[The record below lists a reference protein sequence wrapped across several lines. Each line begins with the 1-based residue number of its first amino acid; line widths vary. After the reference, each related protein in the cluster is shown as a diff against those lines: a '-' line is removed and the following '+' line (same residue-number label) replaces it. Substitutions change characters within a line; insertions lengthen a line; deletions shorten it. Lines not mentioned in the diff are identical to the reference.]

1 MPQSAG
7 TAIDRECTQSADD
20 KSSRRAHRSAARS
33 IMREESMHASVASRW
48 LAMSC
53 LALLAACGGDGGG
66 DSSNPSLAFSPA
78 TVSGNV
84 QQGEVGTLTTS
95 VTVRNAD
102 KITGDVWIYAEDG
115 QQVLSNF
122 NIAGIDAAHFS
133 VTVQTSPALSA
144 GHHRGAL
151 GIHVCKDVHC
161 GEEWMGVT
169 SLAYDINVVAGPLQ
183 AAPVTATTST
193 VPWQGTDTDV
203 LRINVTGGTTW
214 TISSG
219 AAWLVN
225 TGAPT
230 GTSPATASFAFATQ
244 QLAQGDYATDIT
256 VRSSDGAQVVEIPV
270 TLHVVPPVFAIDAG
284 GSPVFTAVN
293 GAPIAQQ
300 AFSFE
305 LDNGVA
311 VPWSLQSSASWL
323 EASATSGTTPANL
336 LLTADPSMGPLASG
350 GYDGTLTLSSSAAA
364 SKSVTAHL
372 QLIQPTLS
380 LAVPSVTFGGNRG
393 RDLGTSQAVQLTL
406 NTGTNAYPVSLS
418 SLPSWLSITPA
429 QPTASQSGT
438 VLTLAPNVANITAG
452 SSSEA
457 IVLTSTVNGDT
468 VTTPLTVNVNAD
480 QRRLLPS
487 SWGVAFASSPV
498 GSVTTRTLQVR
509 DNFGGT
515 LPWTATS
522 DSAWLSA
529 TAGGSTGGTSTL
541 VLTADPSRVAEGS
554 VSVATVRIATTTP
567 GVSAAV
573 VRVGLWKSSTAG
585 MGMTKLNG
593 TSARRLVADKIR
605 PYVYAHDGG
614 GSITV
619 YNAYTAAAVG
629 TISNVGATLGAMAVS
644 PDGSLLYVQ
653 DTTAKALRIVDLST
667 MTSTATWPLASTSS
681 EVWGMLVV
689 RPNGAEV
696 VLLGDGSA
704 YTAGHALPAT
714 GIVAW
719 DMSATD
725 DGSKVYTID
734 NGISPASQ
742 AVWTLDY
749 SEISGGTLYAS
760 VKAAPFD
767 TGGQSNGAAIAVTPD
782 GSAVY
787 AAAGAPYECVALDP
801 VDMTFVKYLPG
812 ADAYPNNVKV
822 TRDGRAI
829 CGIDGIYSTGDF
841 WVYSSAGAVTASYKV
856 AGYARGLKESQM
868 VVTADGFV
876 VVVPTDDPLL
886 AFVPIGP

>member
-1 MPQSAG
+1 
-7 TAIDRECTQSADD
+7 
-20 KSSRRAHRSAARS
+20 
-33 IMREESMHASVASRW
+33 MRMSVAGRW
-48 LAMSC
+48 LAVSSLVLM
-53 LALLAACGGDGGG
+53 AACGGGGGGG
-66 DSSNPSLAFSPA
+66 DSGNPSLAFSPS

-84 QQGEVGTLTTS
+84 EQGEVGTLTTS
-95 VTVRNAD
+95 VTLRNAE
-102 KITGDVWIYAEDG
+102 KITGDVWIDVVDG
-115 QQVLSNF
+115 QQVLSDF
-122 NIAGIDAAHFS
+122 NIAGIDATHFS
-133 VTVQTSPALSA
+133 VTLQTSPALSA
-144 GHHRGAL
+144 GHHRGSVA
-151 GIHVCKDVHC
+151 IHVCKDVHC
-161 GEEWMGVT
+161 GQEWMGVT
-169 SLAYDINVVAGPLQ
+169 SLPYDINVVAGPLK
-183 AAPVTATTST
+183 AAAGTSTTST
-193 VPWQGTDTDV
+193 VPWQGTDADV
-203 LRINVTGGTTW
+203 LRIDVTGGPAW

-225 TGAPT
+225 TGAAT
-230 GTSPATASFAFATQ
+230 GTSPASARFAFVTQ
-244 QLAQGDYATDIT
+244 TLAQGDYSTNIT
-256 VRSSDGAQVVEIPV
+256 VSSNDGGQVVDIPV
-270 TLHVVPPVFAIDAG
+270 TLHVVAPAFAIDAG

-305 LDNGVA
+305 LDNGVPA
-311 VPWSLQSSASWL
+311 SWSLQTSASWL

-336 LLTADPSMGPLASG
+336 LLGADPSVGPLASG

-372 QLIQPTLS
+372 QLIRPTLS
-380 LAVPSVTFGGNRG
+380 LAVPSITLGGNRG
-393 RDLGTSQAVQLTL
+393 RDLSAQAVQMTL
-406 NTGTNAYPVSLS
+406 DTGTNAYPVSIS
-418 SLPSWLSITPA
+418 SPPSWLSITPA
-429 QPTASQSGT
+429 QPTANQAGT
-438 VLTLAPNVANITAG
+438 VLTLAPNVANLAAG

-457 IVLTSTVNGDT
+457 LVLTSTINGDT
-468 VTTPLTVNVNAD
+468 VSTPLTVNVNAD

-498 GSVTTRTLQVR
+498 GTTTTRTLR
-509 DNFGGT
+509 ISDNFGGT
-515 LPWTATS
+515 LPWTAAS

-529 TAGGSTGGTSTL
+529 TANGSTDGSSTL
-541 VLTADPSRVAEGS
+541 VLTADPSRVPDGS
-554 VSVATVRIATTTP
+554 VTVATVRITTTTP
-567 GVSAAV
+567 GVAAAV
-573 VRVGLWKSSTAG
+573 VHVGLWKSSTAG

-593 TSARRLVADKIR
+593 ISARRLVADKIR

-614 GSITV
+614 GSVTV
-619 YNAYTAAAVG
+619 YNAYTAAVVATV
-629 TISNVGATLGAMAVS
+629 SNVGNTLGAMAVS

-696 VLLGDGSA
+696 VLLGDGTA

-714 GIVAW
+714 GILAW

-734 NGISPASQ
+734 TGISPASQ

-749 SEISGGTLYAS
+749 SEISGGTLYAT
-760 VKAAPFD
+760 VRNAPFD

-787 AAAGAPYECVALDP
+787 AASGAPYECVALNP
-801 VDMTFVKYLPG
+801 VDVTFVKYLPG

-829 CGIDGIYSTGDF
+829 CGIDGIYAAGDF
-841 WVYSSAGAVTASYKV
+841 WVYSSAGTVTASYKV

-876 VVVPTDDPLL
+876 VVAPTDDPLL